1 MKALRLGV
9 FFGSLFVAQLVFA
22 DIESEKEAEKLLTTM
37 GMKEVMVQS
46 MSQMLDLQLQQNP
59 TLAPFKSVM
68 MSFFN
73 KHMSWESLKPEFLKI
88 YSEAFSAKELHEINE
103 FYATDTGKKT
113 IQLMPSLM
121 AQGGQ
126 IGVGRV
132 QANIGEFQAMIKAE
146 SERLQ
151 KLSEQ

>member
-1 MKALRLGV
+1 MKVLRLGV
-9 FFGSLFVAQLVFA
+9 FIGSLFMAQLVVA
-22 DIESEKEAEKLLTTM
+22 DAKSEREAEKLLNTI
-37 GMKEVMVQS
+37 GMEQAMVQS
-46 MSQMLDLQLQQNP
+46 MSQMVDLQLKQNP
-59 TLAPFKSVM
+59 TLAPLKSVM
-68 MSFFN
+68 LQFFN

-88 YSEAFSAKELHEINE
+88 YSQAFSAKELHEINA

-126 IGVGRV
+126 IGAARV
-132 QANIGEFQAMIKAE
+132 QANIGELQAMIKAE

-151 KLSEQ
+151 KLSKQ